1 MEWKSYVIL
10 HRGHACVKMHVLKHK
25 PVSVSY
31 EIEVLE
37 LTLY

>member
-1 MEWKSYVIL
+1 MSSYIEDISV
-10 HRGHACVKMHVLKHK
+10 HVLKHK

>member
-1 MEWKSYVIL
+1 MSSCIEDIS
-10 HRGHACVKMHVLKHK
+10 MHVLKHK